1 MPKILTVCIC
11 GAFAMSTARREQTFK
26 SNGCSLKSEEFDA
39 IMNLRTKRKTT
50 LTTKCLSEWIEEPGR
65 GRKKKDER
73 YYYLHCNRNDCEELL
88 GVCELRTA
96 IYLLPEREV
105 VVLALVIV
113 HGRPFLPVQQIKRH
127 LFVCVFSAKPN
138 KAKQSEKR
146 RRAGRVGGSEGSE
159 ESQKS
164 NWASSCSLCFESDT
178 FDTCFDAALTALCMI
193 FT

>member
-127 LFVCVFSAKPN
+127 LFVCFFRPSQTKPN
-138 KAKQSEKR
+138 KVKS
-146 RRAGRVGGSEGSE
+146 VGGRGELGEVKELKKVRNSIGPLRVLFV
-159 ESQKS
+159 
-164 NWASSCSLCFESDT
+164 SSRT
-178 FDTCFDAALTALCMI
+178 RLTRVLMLHLPRCV
-193 FT
+193 